1 VPGFLFVAVVPPA
14 SATRELR
21 DSVEEVA
28 EEFPALHWE
37 APSRWHLTVCF
48 LGPVPPT
55 PGLSARLAQVA
66 ARTAPV
72 PLELGTAGHFGD
84 RVLWA
89 GVSGDLQPLADAVR
103 EAALNVGLEVES
115 RPYRPHLTLARG
127 RQGTRLA
134 GPLRRLH
141 GLQPQPFFATEL
153 VLLRSAR
160 PDYERIAGWPL
171 AG

>member
-1 VPGFLFVAVVPPA
+1 VPGFLFVAVVPPP

-21 DSVEEVA
+21 ETVDEVA
-28 EEFPALHWE
+28 AEFPALRWE

-55 PGLSARLAQVA
+55 SGLSARLAQVA
-66 ARTAPV
+66 AKTAPV
-72 PLELGTAGHFGD
+72 PLELGAAGHFGD

-103 EAALNVGLEVES
+103 EAARSDGLEVES
-115 RPYRPHLTLARG
+115 HPYRPHLTLARG
-127 RQGTRLA
+127 RQGVRLA

-141 GLQPQPFFATEL
+141 GLHPQPFSVSEL
-153 VLLRSAR
+153 VLMRSAR
-160 PDYERIAGWPL
+160 PEYERIAGWPL